1 MKGFPMGKKPIRAS
15 CRVIGT
21 ILVNISISLLPT
33 PSRVFPIRWAHS
45 GALRQS
51 LIYNA
56 KYEST
61 VKICNKRSINW
72 STKLISKRP
81 NCWADY
87 QIRRF
92 SSNCKNKSL
101 NSHENLQIELKQLI
115 NNRHDSLILGKS
127 RATQCFIRVSE

>member
-1 MKGFPMGKKPIRAS
+1 MKGFPMGKKLIRAS
-15 CRVIGT
+15 CRVIRT
-21 ILVNISISLLPT
+21 ILVDIPISLLPT
-33 PSRVFPIRWAHS
+33 PSRVFPISWAHS
-45 GALRQS
+45 RALRQS
-51 LIYNA
+51 LINNA
-56 KYEST
+56 KFEWT
-61 VKICNKRSINW
+61 VKICNKKSINW

-115 NNRHDSLILGKS
+115 NNRHDSLILGKN